1 MMCDVCYDAGMVVE
15 WYENEGAK
23 LVRVDACPKCAARA
37 EAEWRA
43 LYG

>member
-1 MMCDVCYDAGMVVE
+1 MMCEVCYDSGMVAE
-15 WYENEGAK
+15 LYESEGAK
-23 LVRVDACPKCAARA
+23 LVRVDACPKCTAKA